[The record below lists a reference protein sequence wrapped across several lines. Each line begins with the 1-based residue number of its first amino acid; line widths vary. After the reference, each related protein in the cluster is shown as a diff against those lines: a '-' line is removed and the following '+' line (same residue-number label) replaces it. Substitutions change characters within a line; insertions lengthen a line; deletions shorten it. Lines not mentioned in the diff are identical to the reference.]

1 MDKSGAIR
9 RHFFN
14 ARKLAAYVCSFI
26 TSCFKSSYLFI
37 LLQVF
42 KMCYNIRKVKENTM
56 SEALTEIK
64 KHTLGAEYFIPKT
77 KEELRKDIAAQE
89 LESRN
94 KKKGATNATE
104 EVSK

>member
-1 MDKSGAIR
+1 
-9 RHFFN
+9 
-14 ARKLAAYVCSFI
+14 
-26 TSCFKSSYLFI
+26 
-37 LLQVF
+37 
-42 KMCYNIRKVKENTM
+42 M

-94 KKKGATNATE
+94 KKKGATNGSKE
-104 EVSK
+104 DNKEV

>member
-1 MDKSGAIR
+1 
-9 RHFFN
+9 
-14 ARKLAAYVCSFI
+14 
-26 TSCFKSSYLFI
+26 
-37 LLQVF
+37 
-42 KMCYNIRKVKENTM
+42 M